1 MSAMEGKI
9 HLSVVTPERKLIEEN
24 VDEIVLPGSEGY
36 LGVLPGH
43 APLLTA
49 LNVGELTY
57 RTGGGTRACFV
68 AWGFAEIL
76 PGRVSVLADVGERA
90 EDVDMERARAA
101 RERAERR
108 LKGGTADTDFE
119 RAKIALEKA
128 LIRMQ
133 VAARK

>member
-1 MSAMEGKI
+1 MEGKI
-9 HLSVVTPERKLIEEN
+9 HLTVVTPDRKLIDED

-49 LNVGELTY
+49 LKVGEVTY
-57 RTGGGTRACFV
+57 KVGGRTLVCFV
-68 AWGFAEIL
+68 AWGFAEVL
-76 PGRVSVLADVGERA
+76 PHRVSVLADVGERA
-90 EDVDMERARAA
+90 EDVNLDRARAA
-101 RERAERR
+101 RERAEKR
-108 LKGGTADTDFE
+108 LKGGAAETDFE
-119 RAKIALEKA
+119 RAKISLEKA